1 MSEIAIVS
9 SRKTRLELAA
19 KRGSHSAKAALEI
32 AKSPNNFLST
42 VQIGITLIGILTGIL
57 SADTI
62 AEDIRIGVEK
72 MGVAASYSYTVA
84 ISIVVISITFFSMV
98 LGELVPKR
106 IGLSNPEAIAKLV
119 ARPMNVLS
127 YITLPFVW
135 LLTGS
140 SSIILRIFGIKPKN
154 NTHITEEE
162 IKAII
167 EEATEGGEIQEIE
180 YNIMERVLLLG
191 DRKIVSLM
199 TVRNDIVYLDL
210 KLNTKEIEQIVRNNM
225 HSIYPVYDGSPDSVK
240 GVVLLKDLFS
250 NIYKEDFKLT
260 DYLRKPIFLSE
271 NTSVYRALQF
281 FRDRNVNFG
290 IVSDEYGLT
299 KGIITI
305 GDVLGALVGNVS
317 EFFRTDFNFED
328 RGDGTYII
336 DGQFPFHDFLLHFG
350 LEDLLERYQ
359 FNTIGGL
366 VLDLKQR
373 VPKEGDKLKWRD
385 FEFEILN
392 MDNARIDNIL
402 LTRKKKAPEA
412 NPEAK
417 K

>member
-1 MSEIAIVS
+1 MEILILLLLILLNGIFSMSEIALIS

-210 KLNTKEIEQIVRNNM
+210 K
-225 HSIYPVYDGSPDSVK
+225 
-240 GVVLLKDLFS
+240 
-250 NIYKEDFKLT
+250 
-260 DYLRKPIFLSE
+260 
-271 NTSVYRALQF
+271 
-281 FRDRNVNFG
+281 
-290 IVSDEYGLT
+290 
-299 KGIITI
+299 
-305 GDVLGALVGNVS
+305 
-317 EFFRTDFNFED
+317 
-328 RGDGTYII
+328 
-336 DGQFPFHDFLLHFG
+336 
-350 LEDLLERYQ
+350 
-359 FNTIGGL
+359 
-366 VLDLKQR
+366 
-373 VPKEGDKLKWRD
+373 
-385 FEFEILN
+385 
-392 MDNARIDNIL
+392 
-402 LTRKKKAPEA
+402 
-412 NPEAK
+412 
-417 K
+417 

>member
-1 MSEIAIVS
+1 
-9 SRKTRLELAA
+9 
-19 KRGSHSAKAALEI
+19 
-32 AKSPNNFLST
+32 
-42 VQIGITLIGILTGIL
+42 
-57 SADTI
+57 
-62 AEDIRIGVEK
+62 
-72 MGVAASYSYTVA
+72 
-84 ISIVVISITFFSMV
+84 
-98 LGELVPKR
+98 
-106 IGLSNPEAIAKLV
+106 
-119 ARPMNVLS
+119 
-127 YITLPFVW
+127 
-135 LLTGS
+135 
-140 SSIILRIFGIKPKN
+140 
-154 NTHITEEE
+154 
-162 IKAII
+162 
-167 EEATEGGEIQEIE
+167 
-180 YNIMERVLLLG
+180 
-191 DRKIVSLM
+191 
-199 TVRNDIVYLDL
+199 
-210 KLNTKEIEQIVRNNM
+210 M

-260 DYLRKPIFLSE
+260 DYLRNPIFLSE

-305 GDVLGALVGNVS
+305 GDVLGAIVGNVS

-402 LTRKKKAPEA
+402 LTRKKRPPKLIQRPKNKFSLFSFYKFCSFSE
-412 NPEAK
+412 PFRLQYH
-417 K
+417 